1 MNFEEIL
8 WNIPLLLYFYK
19 IIFLIYL
26 LYVSVLFAIK
36 STKSFVKDSIGF
48 WITGV
53 IDVDII

>member
-36 STKSFVKDSIGF
+36 STKFCVKDSIGF